1 VTHTDRRYDQRYFSY
16 TYKCTYTFEEDKKLL
31 INKKMYKLS
40 KKNWLQGKEINYK
53 KKLVTEEEEEKDFNS
68 FMKEKD
74 H

>member
-1 VTHTDRRYDQRYFSY
+1 
-16 TYKCTYTFEEDKKLL
+16 
-31 INKKMYKLS
+31 MYKLS